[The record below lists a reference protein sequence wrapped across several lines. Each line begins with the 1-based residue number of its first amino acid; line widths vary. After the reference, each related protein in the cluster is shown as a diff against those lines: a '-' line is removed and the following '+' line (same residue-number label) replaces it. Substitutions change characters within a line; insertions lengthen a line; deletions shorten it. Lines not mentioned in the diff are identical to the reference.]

1 MTGTVTQSPAAVA
14 SCVFILNRVIRHKEH
29 GYRSW
34 DAAISHETQ
43 RLAMGRSDQSWDA
56 AHSHGTQRPVMGRT
70 VPVMGCSEQSLA
82 ARFRTWDAAT
92 SHGTQRP
99 VMGHTTCDTRSTQTS
114 GVWQRGSRTDRAFGP
129 HAPQAHRTRHVAN
142 EQAESASHSAAS
154 APSVVEASPQRHD
167 FTASRSWRRSSFS
180 SV

>member
-1 MTGTVTQSPAAVA
+1 MGRSDQ
-14 SCVFILNRVIRHKEH
+14 
-29 GYRSW
+29 SW
-34 DAAISHETQ
+34 DTATSHGTQ
-43 RLAMGRSDQSWDA
+43 RTVMGRSDQSWDA
-56 AHSHGTQRPVMGRT
+56 QFRSWDAVSSHWLRGSGHGTQRPVMGR
-70 VPVMGCSEQSLA
+70 SDQS
-82 ARFRTWDAAT
+82 WDAAT

-154 APSVVEASPQRHD
+154 APSWRRLLSATTSLRQGAGGEAPSPPYDTASPGPA
-167 FTASRSWRRSSFS
+167 TSSTCRGS
-180 SV
+180 P